1 MRVLS
6 YSEYGWCQLV
16 IKYYLI
22 AIFSGVLSSFSQ
34 ILLKKSAQ
42 KEKDSVIK
50 EYLNPY
56 VIGGY
61 AITALCMVL
70 TIIAFKGMPYKYG
83 AVLESLTYLYI
94 MVLSRIFIGEKLTK
108 KKIIGNLIIVAGVI
122 IFSLGR

>member
-1 MRVLS
+1 MV
-6 YSEYGWCQLV
+6 
-16 IKYYLI
+16 KYYFI
-22 AIFSGVLSSFSQ
+22 AIFSGMLSSFSQ
-34 ILLKKSAQ
+34 VLLKKSAGRQ
-42 KEKDSVIK
+42 ESSVVK
-50 EYLNPY
+50 QYLNPY

-70 TIIAFKGMPYKYG
+70 MIVAFRGMPYKYG

-108 KKIIGNLIIVAGVI
+108 KKVIGNLIIVTGVI

>member
-1 MRVLS
+1 M
-6 YSEYGWCQLV
+6 

-42 KEKDSVIK
+42 KEKDSAIK
-50 EYLNPY
+50 EYLNLY

-70 TIIAFKGMPYKYG
+70 TIIAFKGMPFKYG

-108 KKIIGNLIIVAGVI
+108 KKVIGNLIIVTGVI

>member
-1 MRVLS
+1 M
-6 YSEYGWCQLV
+6 
-16 IKYYLI
+16 
-22 AIFSGVLSSFSQ
+22 LSSFSQ

-50 EYLNPY
+50 EYLNLY

-70 TIIAFKGMPYKYG
+70 TIIAFKGMPFKYG

-94 MVLSRIFIGEKLTK
+94 MVLSKMLLGEKLTK
-108 KKIIGNLIIVAGVI
+108 KKVIGNIIIVIGVI